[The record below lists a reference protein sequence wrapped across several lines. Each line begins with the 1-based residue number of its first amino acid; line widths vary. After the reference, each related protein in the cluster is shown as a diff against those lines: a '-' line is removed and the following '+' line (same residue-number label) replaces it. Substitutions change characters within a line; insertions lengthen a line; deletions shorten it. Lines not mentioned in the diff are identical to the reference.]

1 MNLRTRITAAVVA
14 SATIG
19 TLIVGGIAI
28 WTLRTGQIGVID
40 DNLRSISAQIAANG
54 ADPVSEA
61 SYAVD
66 DSAVPA
72 ALAFVAPNIGT
83 VWLRTLPA
91 LDIRDPDVALVERAI
106 ANPVTTPDGFRIAS
120 VPLPDGEHLVIAS
133 SLAAI
138 NQESRNNIMR
148 MLLIWLPFNALLA
161 IVITFLVGRNVRQ
174 MEQLVV
180 AASSIAAGAADVD
193 FSREGSSSE
202 ARRLAQA
209 LDQLVV
215 NLQRA
220 LESERASNQRMQEF
234 LGDASHELRT
244 PLTVIKGYLEL
255 LERPD
260 GLQGDQQER
269 ALDRMR
275 TEAGRMEVLV
285 NDLLLLAE
293 IGSTQ
298 QEDFAE
304 VDLTGLLRVMC
315 DDLRT
320 LQPERD
326 VTTSIESDIT
336 MRAVA
341 SHLHR
346 AIANAMANI
355 RRHTPMSA
363 PVRVV
368 LHATP
373 SEVQLVIED
382 GGPGLSPEHYAQ
394 GIGHFQRFDRSRS
407 RTTGGSGLGMSIM
420 AAVVDELGGTVRLQ
434 RSSLGGLSLD
444 FRFPRDRA

>member
-14 SATIG
+14 SATVG
-19 TLIVGGIAI
+19 TLVVGGIAI
-28 WTLRTGQIGVID
+28 WTLRVGQIGVVD
-40 DNLRSISAQIAANG
+40 DNLRTIATQIAANG
-54 ADPVSEA
+54 TDPVSEA

-66 DSAVPA
+66 DSTIPT
-72 ALAFVAPNIGT
+72 ALAFVAPVVGT
-83 VWLRTLPA
+83 VWLRSLPA
-91 LDIRDPDVALVERAI
+91 LDMQDPTPTLVTDAVAT
-106 ANPVTTPDGFRIAS
+106 PVTSPDGFRLVA

-138 NQESRNNIMR
+138 DQETRNNIMR

-161 IVITFLVGRNVRQ
+161 AVITFLVGRNVRQ

-180 AASSIAAGAADVD
+180 AASNIAAGAADVD

-202 ARRLAQA
+202 ARTLASA
-209 LDQLVV
+209 LDQLVA

-220 LESERASNQRMQEF
+220 LEAERASNRRMQEF

-260 GLQGDQQER
+260 GLEHEQRER

-275 TEAGRMEVLV
+275 AEAGRMELLV

-304 VDLTGLLRVMC
+304 VDVTGLLRVMC

-320 LQPERD
+320 LQPEREIR
-326 VTTSIESDIT
+326 TSIEADIA

-355 RRHTPMSA
+355 RRHTPADA
-363 PVRVV
+363 PVQV
-368 LHATP
+368 LLHSTP
-373 SEVQLVIED
+373 REIRLVIED
-382 GGPGLSPEHYAQ
+382 GGPGLAPEHYTQ

-420 AAVVDELGGTVRLQ
+420 AAVVDELGGTVVLQ
-434 RSSLGGLSLD
+434 RSSLGGLALD